1 MKVMI
6 TFTRWPATT
15 GNQDTNIDLVQS
27 LSVILV
33 YGRYNRSCTCIGITG
48 HNITTCDVR
57 LPVDLPT
64 HRVLLMT
71 LHRHL
76 DMRVPV
82 DIDTS
87 IPPKSVDA
95 SDGMCNL
102 HRMLCPCMT
111 CLKMHSRETV
121 MVETMNCERRGRE
134 LLPSTHKSIKLMTQ
148 STQTP

>member
-1 MKVMI
+1 VFVDHI
-6 TFTRWPATT
+6 LSNRR
-15 GNQDTNIDLVQS
+15 QS
-27 LSVILV
+27 LSLILV
-33 YGRYNRSCTCIGITG
+33 YGKYNQSCTCIGITG

-57 LPVDLPT
+57 LPVDLEG
-64 HRVLLMT
+64 LIDLDLFMT

-76 DMRVPV
+76 DMRAPV

-87 IPPKSVDA
+87 IPPNCVDA

-102 HRMLCPCMT
+102 HRMICPQMT